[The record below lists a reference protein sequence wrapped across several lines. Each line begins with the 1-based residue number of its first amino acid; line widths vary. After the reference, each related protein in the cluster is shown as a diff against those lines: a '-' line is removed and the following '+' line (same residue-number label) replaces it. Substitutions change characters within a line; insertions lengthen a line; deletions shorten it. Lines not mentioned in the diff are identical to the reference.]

1 MATMKPTK
9 RENFATLT
17 AIVEGSSTSA
27 ETKSAML
34 DFIAHEVEL
43 LERKSSKLTPRQK
56 ENALIAET
64 ILAIVREASLPLTIS
79 HIMKDARITAIPDI
93 TSQRVSA
100 IVSRMVKEDKTLI
113 RTEVKK
119 VAYFAPA
126 D

>member
-17 AIVEGSSTSA
+17 AIVEGSSASA

-56 ENALIAET
+56 ENAQIAET
-64 ILAIVREASLPLTIS
+64 ILAIVRESSLPLTIS

-93 TSQRVSA
+93 TSQRVTA
-100 IVSRMVKEDKTLI
+100 IVSAMVKEDKTLI

>member
-17 AIVEGSSTSA
+17 AIVEGSSASA

>member
-17 AIVEGSSTSA
+17 AIVEGSSASA

-56 ENALIAET
+56 ENAQIAET
-64 ILAIVREASLPLTIS
+64 ILTIVREAELPLTIS
-79 HIMKDARITAIPDI
+79 HMMKDARIASIPDI
-93 TSQRVSA
+93 TSQRVTA
-100 IVSRMVKEDKTLI
+100 IASGIVNEDKTLN

>member
-17 AIVEGSSTSA
+17 AIVEGSSASA

-56 ENALIAET
+56 ENAQIAET

-79 HIMKDARITAIPDI
+79 HIMKDARIASIPDI
-93 TSQRVSA
+93 TSQRVTA
-100 IVSRMVKEDKTLI
+100 IVSGMVKEDKTLI

>member
-17 AIVEGSSTSA
+17 AIVEGSSASA

-56 ENALIAET
+56 ENAQIAET
-64 ILAIVREASLPLTIS
+64 ILAIVREANLPLTIS
-79 HIMKDARITAIPDI
+79 HMMKDARITAIPDI
-93 TSQRVSA
+93 TSQRVTA
-100 IVSRMVKEDKTLI
+100 IVSGMVKEDKTLI

>member
-1 MATMKPTK
+1 MATTKPTK
-9 RENFATLT
+9 RENFETLT
-17 AIVEGSSTSA
+17 AIVEGSSASA

-56 ENALIAET
+56 ENAQIAET
-64 ILAIVREASLPLTIS
+64 ILAIAREAELPMTIS
-79 HIMKDARITAIPDI
+79 QIMKDTRIMAIPDI
-93 TSQRVSA
+93 TPQRVTA
-100 IVSRMVKEDKTLI
+100 IVSGMVKEDKTLI

>member
-17 AIVEGSSTSA
+17 AIVEGSSVSA

-56 ENALIAET
+56 ENAQIAET

-79 HIMKDARITAIPDI
+79 HIMKDARIASIPDI
-93 TSQRVSA
+93 TSQRVTA
-100 IVSRMVKEDKTLI
+100 IVSGMVKEDKTLI

>member
-17 AIVEGSSTSA
+17 AIVEGSSASA

-56 ENALIAET
+56 ENAQIAET
-64 ILAIVREASLPLTIS
+64 ILAIVRESSLPLTIS

-93 TSQRVSA
+93 TSQRVIA
-100 IVSRMVKEDKTLI
+100 IVSAMVKEDKTLI

>member
-1 MATMKPTK
+1 MAMMKPTK

-17 AIVEGSSTSA
+17 AIVEGSSASA

-56 ENALIAET
+56 ENAQIAET
-64 ILAIVREASLPLTIS
+64 ILAIVREAELPLTIS

-93 TSQRVSA
+93 TSQRVTA
-100 IVSRMVKEDKTLI
+100 IASGMVKEDKTLI

-119 VAYFAPA
+119 VAYFALA
-126 D
+126 E

>member
-9 RENFATLT
+9 KENFATLT
-17 AIVEGSSTSA
+17 AIVEGSSASA
-27 ETKSAML
+27 EIKSAML

-56 ENALIAET
+56 ENAQIAET
-64 ILAIVREASLPLTIS
+64 ILTIVREADLPMTIS
-79 HIMKDARITAIPDI
+79 QIMKDARIMAIPDI
-93 TSQRVSA
+93 TPQRITA
-100 IVSRMVKEDKTLI
+100 IVSGMVKEDKTLI

>member
-17 AIVEGSSTSA
+17 AIVEGSSVSA

-56 ENALIAET
+56 ENAQIAET

-79 HIMKDARITAIPDI
+79 QMMKDARIAAIPDI
-93 TSQRVSA
+93 TSQRVTA
-100 IVSRMVKEDKTLI
+100 IVSGMVKEDKTLI

-119 VAYFAPA
+119 VAYFAPV

>member
-9 RENFATLT
+9 KENFATLT
-17 AIVEGSSTSA
+17 AIVEGSSASA

-56 ENALIAET
+56 ENAQIAET
-64 ILAIVREASLPLTIS
+64 ILAIVREADLPMTIS
-79 HIMKDARITAIPDI
+79 QIMKDARITAIPDI
-93 TSQRVSA
+93 TPQRITA
-100 IVSRMVKEDKTLI
+100 IVSGMVKEDKTLI

>member
-1 MATMKPTK
+1 MATMNPTK
-9 RENFATLT
+9 KENFATLT
-17 AIVEGSSTSA
+17 AIVEGSSASA

-56 ENALIAET
+56 ENAQIAET
-64 ILAIVREASLPLTIS
+64 ILAIAREAELPMTIS
-79 HIMKDARITAIPDI
+79 QIMKDTRIMAIPDI
-93 TSQRVSA
+93 TPQRVTA
-100 IVSRMVKEDKTLI
+100 IVSGMVKEDKTLI

>member
-17 AIVEGSSTSA
+17 AIVEGSSASA

-56 ENALIAET
+56 ENAQIAET
-64 ILAIVREASLPLTIS
+64 ILAIVREAEIPLTIS
-79 HIMKDARITAIPDI
+79 HMMKDARITAIPDI
-93 TSQRVSA
+93 TSQRVTA
-100 IVSRMVKEDKTLI
+100 IVSGMVKEDKTLI

>member
-1 MATMKPTK
+1 MKPTK

-17 AIVEGSSTSA
+17 AIVEGSSASA

-34 DFIAHEVEL
+34 NFIAHEVEL

-56 ENALIAET
+56 ENAQIAET
-64 ILAIVREASLPLTIS
+64 ILTIVREAELPLTIS
-79 HIMKDARITAIPDI
+79 HMMKDARITAIPDI
-93 TSQRVSA
+93 TSQRVTA
-100 IVSRMVKEDKTLI
+100 IASGMVKDDKTLI

>member
-17 AIVEGSSTSA
+17 AIVEGSSASA

-56 ENALIAET
+56 ENAQIAET

-93 TSQRVSA
+93 TSQRVTA
-100 IVSRMVKEDKTLI
+100 IVSSMVKEDKTLI

>member
-17 AIVEGSSTSA
+17 AIVEGSSASA
-27 ETKSAML
+27 EIKSAML

-56 ENALIAET
+56 ENAQIAET
-64 ILAIVREASLPLTIS
+64 ILAIVREANLPLTIS
-79 HIMKDARITAIPDI
+79 HMMKDARITAIPDI
-93 TSQRVSA
+93 TSQRVTA
-100 IVSRMVKEDKTLI
+100 IVSGMVKEDKTLI

>member
-1 MATMKPTK
+1 MKPTK

-17 AIVEGSSTSA
+17 AIVEGSSASA

-34 DFIAHEVEL
+34 NFIAHEVEL

-56 ENALIAET
+56 ENAQIAET
-64 ILAIVREASLPLTIS
+64 ILTIVREAELPLTIS
-79 HIMKDARITAIPDI
+79 HMMKDARITAIPDI
-93 TSQRVSA
+93 TSQRVTA
-100 IVSRMVKEDKTLI
+100 IASGMVKEDKTLI

>member
-1 MATMKPTK
+1 MKPTK

-17 AIVEGSSTSA
+17 AIVEGSSASA

-56 ENALIAET
+56 ENAQIAET
-64 ILAIVREASLPLTIS
+64 ILAIVRESSLPLTIS

-93 TSQRVSA
+93 TSQRVTA
-100 IVSRMVKEDKTLI
+100 IVSAMVKEDKTLI

>member
-17 AIVEGSSTSA
+17 AIVEGSSASA

-56 ENALIAET
+56 ENAQIAET
-64 ILAIVREASLPLTIS
+64 ILAIVREAELPLTIS
-79 HIMKDARITAIPDI
+79 HMMKDARIASIPDI
-93 TSQRVSA
+93 TSQRVTA
-100 IVSRMVKEDKTLI
+100 IASGMVKEDKTLI